1 MTRRIVS
8 GLALLC
14 LMASAGACASR
25 KEGTPDMPPPSN
37 SSTESST
44 VAAAPLKC
52 ALSVAPQS
60 KVGEPVK
67 VTFRLTNTSA
77 QPLYVLDW
85 RTPLEG
91 LKSSCLEIS
100 RAGAEIPYQGPMF
113 KRGNPGA
120 DDYVEI
126 APGATVENTIEAQLA
141 YDFSQP
147 GTYRIAFPGPVLDST
162 SAKAEVPRPLEQHR
176 ELPVQCQAVETQLVS
191 P

>member
-1 MTRRIVS
+1 MTRRIV
-8 GLALLC
+8 GWIALLC
-14 LMASAGACASR
+14 LAASAGACASQ
-25 KEGTPDMPPPSN
+25 KEGTTDMPPPS
-37 SSTESST
+37 SSTEDST
-44 VAAAPLKC
+44 LAAAPLQC
-52 ALSVAPQS
+52 ALSVAPQH

-67 VTFRLTNTSA
+67 VTFRLTNPTA
-77 QPLYVLDW
+77 QPLYVLNW

-100 RAGAEIPYQGPMF
+100 RAGTEIPYQGPMF

-120 DDYVEI
+120 EAYVEI

-162 SAKAEVPRPLEQHR
+162 SQKAEVPRPLEQHR
-176 ELPVQCQAVETQLVS
+176 ERAVQCQAVETQIVS